1 MATEAPNKTSRSR
14 ATKASADKDS
24 SNPRSGSSS
33 GSTNA
38 PRAAGKASTAS
49 TAAPAA
55 AAGRA
60 SAGSTAKRSPFSGST
75 GALIGAAAAGVA
87 VGLVANLG
95 RKAAVQAPTAL
106 AGNWDDALK
115 AEHAA
120 TMKLFDALETTT
132 EKNTTKRSMLLMQMK
147 HALAKHALQEEN
159 AVYPA
164 LREAGQVGDADQLN
178 GEHGYVKQYLYDL
191 ENMPKESPA
200 FLAKLREFR
209 AHIEKHVRE
218 EEDDIFPKLKAK
230 LSPEKNKALTAL
242 MNKEGFKLA

>member
-1 MATEAPNKTSRSR
+1 MATEAPSKTTRSR
-14 ATKASADKDS
+14 TTKASADKDDNNTSRS
-24 SNPRSGSSS
+24 SSTGSS
-33 GSTNA
+33 G
-38 PRAAGKASTAS
+38 GTAS
-49 TAAPAA
+49 TAGASGATAA
-55 AAGRA
+55 RSGGKTSSTGSATKRA
-60 SAGSTAKRSPFSGST
+60 PFSGST

-106 AGNWDDALK
+106 AGNWDEALK

-120 TMKLFDALETTT
+120 TIKLFDALETTT
-132 EKNTTKRSMLLMQMK
+132 EKNTTKRSMLLMQLK

-209 AHIEKHVRE
+209 AHIETHVRE